1 MLQAR
6 CIPWILLLFV
16 LSTTGCERRA
26 ETPTLDDVRAEDAPD
41 EESWGVRFFVTEVPL
56 GSDQSRIRMA
66 IEADY
71 MAQYEREDS
80 TYRLLRGHPDS
91 LSRRVVAHIFDTE
104 GDSAATLTANRVF
117 YYEGDKRME
126 ARGQVVV
133 VTSQDKRLE
142 SEHLVWYEENREI
155 RTPGFVSIVTPSDQV
170 QGYGLVGD
178 EDLRTFQLAR
188 FTAQVTLDDDEEEQ

>member
-1 MLQAR
+1 M
-6 CIPWILLLFV
+6 
-16 LSTTGCERRA
+16 
-26 ETPTLDDVRAEDAPD
+26 DDVRAEDAPD
-41 EESWGVRFFVTEVPL
+41 QESWGVQFFVTEVPIE
-56 GSDQSRIRMA
+56 SEDSRIRMA
-66 IEADY
+66 MMADY

-104 GDSAATLTANRVF
+104 GDSSATLTADQVF
-117 YYEGDKRME
+117 YYERDKRIE

-142 SEHLVWYEENREI
+142 SEHLVWLEEKREV
-155 RTPGFVSIVTPSDQV
+155 RTPGFVSITTPKEQV

-188 FTAQVTLDDDEEEQ
+188 FTAEVTLDEEEEGEQPVEEDEQ